1 MIIGYAR
8 CSNDDQNLDLQLDA
22 LRAAGCEF
30 VFEEYASGARQDRP
44 QLAEMLKYIRKGD
57 QVVVWKLDRLGRT
70 MRQLVTLVADFRE
83 RGIDFRSLTDG
94 IDTSTPVGR
103 FTFHIL
109 GALAEMERDLIRERT
124 LAGLKSA
131 RARGRNGGRKPK
143 LTPKQIEQAKRWL
156 ADPAASV
163 EEVARR
169 YGVNRATIYR
179 AIGLGAN
186 RRPMSSANPAG

>member
-1 MIIGYAR
+1 
-8 CSNDDQNLDLQLDA
+8 
-22 LRAAGCEF
+22 

-156 ADPAASV
+156 ADPAATV

-186 RRPMSSANPAG
+186 RRQMPSPDPTG